1 MKKMI
6 KVIEFN
12 RNDKSQEYY
21 CLPISENLAPKD
33 LVKMAT
39 SLCKIIMKS
48 KSVPHAIFDIPSD
61 ISFSKDFFINEA
73 TIIIYYGHWNM
84 N

>member
-1 MKKMI
+1 MI
-6 KVIEFN
+6 KVIQFN
-12 RNDKSQEYY
+12 RNNNSQK
-21 CLPISENLAPKD
+21 CDCIPFSKNLVLKD

-39 SLCKIIMKS
+39 SLCKIVMKS
-48 KSVPHAIFDIPSD
+48 RNVPHAIFDIPAD

-73 TIIIYYGHWNM
+73 TIIIYYGRWNV